1 MGNALIA
8 LAEKQSPVDREF
20 FLAGVLRRGPV
31 RRDDDA
37 MFQPTP

>member
-20 FLAGVLRRGPV
+20 FLAGVLEEGL
-31 RRDDDA
+31 
-37 MFQPTP
+37 

>member
-20 FLAGVLRRGPV
+20 FSPGFYEGGL
-31 RRDDDA
+31 
-37 MFQPTP
+37 